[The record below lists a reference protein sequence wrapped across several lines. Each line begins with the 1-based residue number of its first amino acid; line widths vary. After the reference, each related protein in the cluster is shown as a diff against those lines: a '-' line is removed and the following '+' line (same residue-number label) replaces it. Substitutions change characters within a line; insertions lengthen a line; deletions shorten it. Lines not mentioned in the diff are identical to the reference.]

1 MNNTVNE
8 RIESIAN
15 ELYSGNVNLMCRN
28 CGIRQSTMS
37 NIVAGRMSKPS
48 FEVLSELVSKTNV
61 YADWLLTGEGAM
73 LKADKSK
80 ESLSLA

>member
-15 ELYSGNVNLMCRN
+15 ELYSGNVNLMCKN

-37 NIVAGRMSKPS
+37 NIVAGRMNHFYIVEK
-48 FEVLSELVSKTNV
+48 VV
-61 YADWLLTGEGAM
+61 YVCFHPPEGIG
-73 LKADKSK
+73 
-80 ESLSLA
+80 